1 MRITGNK
8 TYKPAFC
15 AGKAHVYS
23 DFDGTYCP
31 ARHVSLHNP
40 ELNRDM
46 PEYCSR
52 MKNLFDTAKDNL
64 HFHITSGRTFGEF
77 DAVFWLLKIRDFRLP
92 LPETYIAKNG
102 SDVYLKTG
110 SDENFYNKGIFP
122 FSYKVTDKQK
132 EKEIKKL
139 TNWDGANIKSFIRNL
154 SNKYCINLIEADT
167 ENSVANYGEKSL
179 FSKGKLN
186 SDEWKKLPY
195 ETDGG
200 SIKFIAH
207 EEPVADY
214 KIGSRNDGNLK
225 THLIFSPDYG
235 PCSERNWI
243 YDNFMDEL
251 KNYLKENNIKVHIN
265 WQAPGE
271 NNFYRTCC
279 SITPQIDNKELTK
292 LYDTKKA
299 LQKAVKNNDL
309 VIVAGD
315 GSNDFNMLN
324 PLEYL
329 DSDYV
334 EHCKKHSAHREFY
347 IQSMQRRLKDLQ
359 AVYNN
364 DNTPYIQSL
373 KKELETNGILNK
385 IQKMPL
391 ISIIIKKD
399 KTKLSL
405 ISDTFSGTGKV
416 VVVEKGQLDKGIKEA
431 VKIYAQQNETFKQN
445 MSDDFKHLIYNN

>member
-1 MRITGNK
+1 MRITGYK

-122 FSYKVTDKQK
+122 FSYKITDKQK

-251 KNYLKENNIKVHIN
+251 KNYLKEK
-265 WQAPGE
+265 
-271 NNFYRTCC
+271 
-279 SITPQIDNKELTK
+279 K
-292 LYDTKKA
+292 L
-299 LQKAVKNNDL
+299 
-309 VIVAGD
+309 
-315 GSNDFNMLN
+315 
-324 PLEYL
+324 
-329 DSDYV
+329 
-334 EHCKKHSAHREFY
+334 
-347 IQSMQRRLKDLQ
+347 
-359 AVYNN
+359 
-364 DNTPYIQSL
+364 
-373 KKELETNGILNK
+373 
-385 IQKMPL
+385 
-391 ISIIIKKD
+391 
-399 KTKLSL
+399 
-405 ISDTFSGTGKV
+405 
-416 VVVEKGQLDKGIKEA
+416 
-431 VKIYAQQNETFKQN
+431 
-445 MSDDFKHLIYNN
+445 